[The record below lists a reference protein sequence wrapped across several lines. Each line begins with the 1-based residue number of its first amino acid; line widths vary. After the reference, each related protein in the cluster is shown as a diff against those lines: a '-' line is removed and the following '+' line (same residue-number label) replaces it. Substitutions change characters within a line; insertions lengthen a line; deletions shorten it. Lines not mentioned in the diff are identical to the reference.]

1 MFIEYYIYYFYYSY
15 LGLPF
20 ILRVAVLAIIIAV
33 PIYLLLF
40 SLFANTKR
48 EFYRRERLGKILDN
62 KYMGKIQHILTHE
75 YNFSIDEINNQLE
88 IKVKKLSSRKKRL
101 LTNKILMI
109 RDHAKNINEHNYRL
123 MIKYFE
129 LQEFW
134 ENKLKFGS
142 ISSKLKALRKL
153 DDFNIEI
160 PGAIIAPLTN
170 NRNELLRKKARS
182 YYMHL
187 SKNNP
192 FKFLDEN
199 FDETLNEW
207 DKIEIH
213 RILKMKSKKERLP
226 GLVQWIKNSQNTEF
240 RCFLIDEIKYFSQK
254 ESCPYL
260 VDIFDTEDIKV
271 RKHCIDTLGQLG
283 CQVAEEKLIF
293 IYSKQ
298 PTIIQQSIV
307 KAIQNI
313 YSGVALA
320 FLEEAYL
327 DARDDES
334 RMIIL
339 DAIYHYGDA
348 GRKLFKSIQ
357 KDKSDSSLLIFKHVE
372 NELLQINP
380 YYKYNI

>member
-15 LGLPF
+15 LGFPP
-20 ILRVAVLAIIIAV
+20 ILRIAVLAITIAL
-33 PIYLLLF
+33 PLYFLIFYLF
-40 SLFANTKR
+40 TKTR
-48 EFYRRERLGKILDN
+48 NEFYRKKRIGKLINEKYIDN
-62 KYMGKIQHILTHE
+62 IQRILTHE
-75 YNFSIDEINNQLE
+75 YNYSINEINDLLGIE
-88 IKVKKLSSRKKRL
+88 VRKLSSSKKQL
-101 LTNKILMI
+101 LTNRILMV
-109 RDHAKNINEHNYRL
+109 RDHTENVNEYNYRL
-123 MIKYFE
+123 LIKYLE

-170 NRNELLRKKARS
+170 NRNPHLRKKARS

-192 FKFLDEN
+192 FKFFDEN

-226 GLVQWIKNSQNTEF
+226 SLVQWIKESQNTEF

-260 VDIFDTEDIKV
+260 VDVFDTADIKV
-271 RKHCIDTLGQLG
+271 RKHCIDTLGQLR
-283 CQVAEEKLIF
+283 CQIAEEKLIF

-298 PTIIQQSIV
+298 PAIIQQSIV
-307 KAIQNI
+307 RAIQNI
-313 YSGVALA
+313 HSGVALS

-327 DARDDES
+327 DARDDEN
-334 RMIIL
+334 RIIIL

-357 KDKSDSSLLIFKHVE
+357 KNQTDFSNLLFEHVG
-372 NELLQINP
+372 NRLLQTNS
-380 YYKYNI
+380 YDM